1 MNGPSQAARA
11 AYHHRMQ
18 HTALPWRIAGLTL
31 IAMLAFAGNSLLCR
45 QALRHTPID
54 AASFTSLR
62 LVSGALVLVLLVALR
77 ARAAAP
83 VGGAAAALAGP
94 AGPAASAASAASAAP
109 VAPAALAAPTS
120 NRLAGDWPSALALF
134 VYAAGFS
141 MAYVS
146 LSAATGALLLF
157 GVVQTTMIGW
167 GLWRGER
174 LRPLQWLGLATAS
187 AGLVALLLPGLATPS
202 LRSAALMAAAGVAWA
217 VYSLRGRTARDAT
230 AVTAGNFLRAAPL
243 ALALSLLLWPQA
255 RWDSSGAAL
264 ALASGALASGLGYAV
279 WYTALRGLS
288 ATRAAVVQLAVPALA
303 AAGGA
308 LLLGEPLTAPLL
320 LASIAVL
327 GGVALV
333 IRGRV

>member
-1 MNGPSQAARA
+1 MPP
-11 AYHHRMQ
+11 
-18 HTALPWRIAGLTL
+18 TPLPWRTAGLTL

-45 QALRHTPID
+45 QALRHTTID

-62 LVSGALVLVLLVALR
+62 LVSGALVLGLLVALR

-83 VGGAAAALAGP
+83 TPAPTATAATATPTATP
-94 AGPAASAASAASAAP
+94 AT
-109 VAPAALAAPTS
+109 AAPTATAAS
-120 NRLAGDWPSALALF
+120 KHLAGDWPSALALF

-141 MAYVS
+141 MAYIS
-146 LSAATGALLLF
+146 LTAATGALLLF

-174 LRPLQWLGLATAS
+174 LRPLQCLGLATAS
-187 AGLVALLLPGLATPS
+187 AGLVLLLLPGLATPS
-202 LRSAALMAAAGVAWA
+202 LRSGALMAAAGVAWA
-217 VYSLRGRTARDAT
+217 VYSLRGRSAGDAT

-255 RWDSSGAAL
+255 RWDSTGAAL

-279 WYTALRGLS
+279 WYSALRGLS

-303 AAGGA
+303 AGGGA

-333 IRGRV
+333 IRGRS

>member
-202 LRSAALMAAAGVAWA
+202 LRSGALMAAAGVAWA